1 VLTGPNVI
9 LVLKI
14 AVAAVSILLAASI
27 TCAALGRYRWH
38 GRINIVFF
46 ILTMT
51 AVLGLEAIIRFID
64 PTIFDHYGAEFH
76 RIMSIHLSFSIP
88 AAVLLPFMLLTGLTH
103 RRKIHLIIGACFLV
117 CWIGT
122 FYTGIFLLPQSPT

>member
-14 AVAAVSILLAASI
+14 AVAAVSVLLAASI
-27 TCAALGRYRWH
+27 ACAALGRYRWH

-46 ILTMT
+46 VLTLS

-64 PTIFDHYGAEFH
+64 PTIFDNYGAEFH
-76 RIMSIHLSFSIP
+76 RIMSIHLRFSIP
-88 AAVLLPFMLLTGLTH
+88 SAVLLPFMLLTGLMH
-103 RRKIHLIIGACFLV
+103 RRTIHLMIGACFLV

-122 FYTGIFLLPQSPT
+122 FYTGIFLLPQSPS